1 MLEQERLHQPQIHSF
16 EERQTHEQCAIKY
29 STGAFEGMVQARS
42 SVQPENPPQ
51 GLHGGTLVMP
61 PSLHPGLTHPL
72 GSQLP
77 AL

>member
-1 MLEQERLHQPQIHSF
+1 MLEQEGLHQSQIRIF
-16 EERQTHEQCAIKY
+16 EERQTHKQCAIKY
-29 STGAFEGMVQARS
+29 SAGAFEGMVLTRS